1 MKEQLQMKE
10 KTLNEQIELNK
21 KYKEEND
28 NLIKLKSD
36 SDKNK
41 DDKLQEKEIELNK
54 QKENNVQLN
63 LTIKNLENELNNLKQ
78 SKSNENTFKQ
88 DEYEKILEEKDIN
101 ISQLNKSNSELND
114 KIVKIENEIN
124 SQKNIINEYEQ
135 NKVKLIE
142 EKKSLIENNEN
153 LKIELNQII
162 FIYNK
167 NISFIKV
174 IFIYCQY
181 NLYKKYNKFKIY
193 NKNFLHP
200 FYNYDK

>member
-1 MKEQLQMKE
+1 MFLDHRRFHHDLRPGQDPCLQI
-10 KTLNEQIELNK
+10 Q
-21 KYKEEND
+21 
-28 NLIKLKSD
+28 
-36 SDKNK
+36 
-41 DDKLQEKEIELNK
+41 EIELNK

-135 NKVKLIE
+135 NKIKLIE

-153 LKIELNQII
+153 LKIELNKEKEEKE
-162 FIYNK
+162 K
-167 NISFIKV
+167 NNGEL
-174 IFIYCQY
+174 
-181 NLYKKYNKFKIY
+181 NLKIQKLETELKELKKYENLFNDKNKLYEELIM
-193 NKNFLHP
+193 LIET
-200 FYNYDK
+200 